1 MRRSASQSVHPA
13 ARQSRAGCRF
23 FTKGYITPIFLL
35 KEDLG
40 DLYSRGYVGDVLG
53 YWKRE
58 GKLLFREFREAFIA
72 PHITLNG
79 SFHFFQ
85 YPYITPI

>member
-13 ARQSRAGCRF
+13 ARQSRAGFRF
-23 FTKGYITPIFLL
+23 FTKGYTTPFSPL

-40 DLYSRGYVGDVLG
+40 DLYRGYVGDILG
-53 YWKRE
+53 YWRRE

-72 PHITLNG
+72 PYITLNG
-79 SFHFFQ
+79 SFHFLFQ